1 MSKVNSS
8 EYDNIDPGFL
18 VGGASRASYE
28 LGGSSSAT
36 NSNNYGYTTL
46 PAGGNSSVNDNKFI
60 LAKASENPNNG
71 YNSVKGDKFI
81 LAKASENSNIDANTN
96 SNNYGFTT
104 LRPEDANNNYG
115 YSGVDGDM
123 FVSSEGN
130 GNSES
135 DYGYTTL
142 PNYGGTPAYGSQGSS
157 GVVSMNPKALYNTA
171 LNGVDLESRVNAN
184 FQHLDDVFEE
194 LIQSVQTPELNS
206 RLKSLYETFRK
217 VENDFDKNNQVIN
230 KFFEGQLQ
238 SYSEHAET
246 ISEAVGNLSQNSG
259 SSSNSSNDKVM
270 PISGNIGHLTK
281 DIWPTDP
288 GAYRGSD
295 KIGNSLGDVNSGKS
309 GIVDIQPVKPV
320 VEVQGSSSSS
330 NLGPTKV
337 YTYDETNGLRE
348 ATNVGHKSDYDLIHD
363 TAFGV
368 NPNGSSS
375 SSSNGSSDSSSW
387 TAYDGNKMAR

>member
-1 MSKVNSS
+1 MSKVNSN

-18 VGGASRASYE
+18 VGGASRSGYGLA
-28 LGGSSSAT
+28 GNSSAT
-36 NSNNYGYTTL
+36 NSNNYGY
-46 PAGGNSSVNDNKFI
+46 
-60 LAKASENPNNG
+60 
-71 YNSVKGDKFI
+71 
-81 LAKASENSNIDANTN
+81 
-96 SNNYGFTT
+96 TT

-123 FVSSEGN
+123 LVSPGGN
-130 GNSES
+130 G
-135 DYGYTTL
+135 GHTTFPSF
-142 PNYGGTPAYGSQGSS
+142 PNYRGTPAHGSQGSS

-206 RLKSLYETFRK
+206 KLKSLYETFRK

-238 SYSEHAET
+238 SYSEHAEK

-270 PISGNIGHLTK
+270 LISGNVGHLTK

-295 KIGNSLGDVNSGKS
+295 KIGNSLGDINSDKS

-320 VEVQGSSSSS
+320 AEVQGSSDSS

-348 ATNVGHKSDYDLIHD
+348 ATNVGHKSDYDLKYD
-363 TAFGV
+363 AAFGV
-368 NPNGSSS
+368 NPNSSSS

-387 TAYDGNKMAR
+387 TAYDGNKMARYDK

>member
-1 MSKVNSS
+1 MSKVNSR

-18 VGGASRASYE
+18 SGGASHAGYE
-28 LGGSSSAT
+28 LGGSSSA
-36 NSNNYGYTTL
+36 
-46 PAGGNSSVNDNKFI
+46 A
-60 LAKASENPNNG
+60 
-71 YNSVKGDKFI
+71 
-81 LAKASENSNIDANTN
+81 N

-104 LRPEDANNNYG
+104 LRPEDANNKNG
-115 YSGVDGDM
+115 YRGIDGDM
-123 FVSSEGN
+123 FVSPEGK
-130 GNSES
+130 GNFGS
-135 DYGYTTL
+135 TTFPSF
-142 PNYGGTPAYGSQGSS
+142 PNYRGTPVHGSQGSS

-238 SYSEHAET
+238 SYSEHAEK
-246 ISEAVGNLSQNSG
+246 IGEAVGNLSQNSG
-259 SSSNSSNDKVM
+259 SSSNSSNDKLM
-270 PISGNIGHLTK
+270 LISGNVGHLTK

-295 KIGNSLGDVNSGKS
+295 KIGNSLGDVNSDKS

-320 VEVQGSSSSS
+320 VEVQGSSDSS
-330 NLGPTKV
+330 NSGPTKV
-337 YTYDETNGLRE
+337 YTYDETSGLRE
-348 ATNVGHKSDYDLIHD
+348 ATNVGHKSDYDLKYD

-368 NPNGSSS
+368 NPNGFSGT
-375 SSSNGSSDSSSW
+375 SSNDSSDSSSW
-387 TAYDGNKMAR
+387 TAYDGNKRATYDK